1 MALQY
6 FLTQLTR
13 SVVAIDNGEAGEAT
27 ILQLRAK
34 IFHLDKAESGPA
46 WKERGAGNLKINVPE
61 QCVDIDENGQVVPGS
76 FDSSSLEDG
85 EVKSV
90 RLIMRQDS
98 THRVILNTT
107 VIPAMTFQEKPM
119 NKTVCVL
126 FTAIEGAGEAV
137 SIQLKV
143 CCAYSNAMKAT
154 SNRYAQLNPANAK
167 IFLNEVGK
175 VQRELQSS

>member
-1 MALQY
+1 M
-6 FLTQLTR
+6 T
-13 SVVAIDNGEAGEAT
+13 VDNGEAGEAT

-61 QCVDIDENGQVVPGS
+61 QCIETDENGLVIPGS
-76 FDSSSLEDG
+76 FDASSMEDG

-107 VIPAMTFQEKPM
+107 LIPAMTFQEKPM

-143 CCAYSNAMKAT
+143 FISHANDKAVAD
-154 SNRYAQLNPANAK
+154 SC
-167 IFLNEVGK
+167 
-175 VQRELQSS
+175 